1 MNKKLTNVETEIK
14 LFDKLSESK
23 NHTQRSISKD
33 LGIALGVANALIK
46 KFLKKGLLKLRSA
59 PMKRYFYYVTT
70 EGFVE
75 KAKLV
80 KEYVHSSLDFYR
92 KVRTEYDKVF
102 KLNKNKELILVGIS
116 ELTEI
121 AILSANLSGTKISY
135 IYDSNHSKKFF
146 YGIKV
151 INNIKDS
158 HLKYCFVLTQ
168 SYNSQKLYKKLLTK
182 KIKLI
187 KPKFLKM
194 D

>member
-135 IYDSNHSKKFF
+135 I
-146 YGIKV
+146 
-151 INNIKDS
+151 
-158 HLKYCFVLTQ
+158 
-168 SYNSQKLYKKLLTK
+168 
-182 KIKLI
+182 
-187 KPKFLKM
+187 
-194 D
+194 